1 MPGKRILT
9 IVARAHLED
18 AEPLYYRHLMWDFTL
33 LHQITES
40 LPWDSP
46 VTNRALYTANAI
58 MNEFD
63 PLDLKSLKRCRK
75 IAEGMLGEDWEK
87 KIEASR
93 DEGKDKD
100 GTLWGLGHWCVQFV
114 HRIG

>member
-1 MPGKRILT
+1 
-9 IVARAHLED
+9 
-18 AEPLYYRHLMWDFTL
+18 MWDFTL
-33 LHQITES
+33 LRQMTET

-46 VTNRALYTANAI
+46 VTNRALYIANAI

-63 PLDLKSLKRCRK
+63 PVDLKSLKRCRK

-93 DEGKDKD
+93 DEGEDKD
-100 GTLWGLGHWCVQFV
+100 GTLWGIGHWCAWLRGRTSATMNLILSCHLQPYRHCLVS
-114 HRIG
+114 